1 MFCACWERT
10 QRFEELKMNQDQTN
24 GQTTATAGT
33 ETATS
38 AKHTCTVCG
47 YKAEGTNFMV
57 PKFEE
62 VAEAAGVSMR
72 DLTAEM
78 VVAQAVCKRCVG
90 QNGLWEKGYKFTLSS
105 ALAQLEKRTAER
117 AVREAIEAE
126 RKAEAEARQAKI
138 DAEQAEIA
146 AKHQAWRKSALTCVV
161 CKDLDDADHGATP
174 DFGSMRESLDR
185 AVKPADL
192 KDFFHC
198 ARCAAEVRS
207 AEKRMFKYADQFAE
221 ATRRQAEF
229 EASRKASEAER
240 RGGNNIGRTETI
252 EERLARTSA
261 SKEAHKLLDGL
272 KVSRSVAPTARI
284 FEGGWVG
291 GNGAADETRHGKA
304 PRTTKRQQN
313 GWNRSSTYDLN

>member
-1 MFCACWERT
+1 
-10 QRFEELKMNQDQTN
+10 MNKDQTN

-62 VAEAAGVSMR
+62 IAEAAGVSMR

-90 QNGLWEKGYKFTLSS
+90 QNGLWDKGYKFTLSS

-117 AVREAIEAE
+117 AAREAIEAE

-174 DFGSMRESLDR
+174 DFGTMREKLDR
-185 AVKPADL
+185 VVKSADL

-207 AEKRMFKYADQFAE
+207 AEMRMFKYADQFAE

-229 EASRKASEAER
+229 EAVRKARQAEQRANVGRPAETVAER
-240 RGGNNIGRTETI
+240 
-252 EERLARTSA
+252 LVRTSA
-261 SKEAHKLLDGL
+261 SKDARKILDGM
-272 KVSRSVAPTARI
+272 KTSQPAVPAARI
-284 FEGGWVG
+284 FEGGWVKG
-291 GNGAADETRHGKA
+291 GAEDNPVKVPKPVRNNGAPVANDGRWRCSK
-304 PRTTKRQQN
+304 N
-313 GWNRSSTYDLN
+313 

>member
-1 MFCACWERT
+1 
-10 QRFEELKMNQDQTN
+10 MNKDQTN

-62 VAEAAGVSMR
+62 IAEAAGVSMR

-90 QNGLWEKGYKFTLSS
+90 QNGLWDKGYKFTLSS

-117 AVREAIEAE
+117 AAREAIEAE

-174 DFGSMRESLDR
+174 DFGTMREKLDR
-185 AVKPADL
+185 VVKS
-192 KDFFHC
+192 
-198 ARCAAEVRS
+198 ARFGVLRCVC
-207 AEKRMFKYADQFAE
+207 
-221 ATRRQAEF
+221 
-229 EASRKASEAER
+229 
-240 RGGNNIGRTETI
+240 
-252 EERLARTSA
+252 
-261 SKEAHKLLDGL
+261 
-272 KVSRSVAPTARI
+272 
-284 FEGGWVG
+284 
-291 GNGAADETRHGKA
+291 
-304 PRTTKRQQN
+304 
-313 GWNRSSTYDLN
+313 SSTRISLPRPRAARPSSRLFARLVRPSSGQTSVVRPRLWPNVSFGRRHRKMPARFLTG